1 MQWELQDARNQLSA
15 IVKMAADEG
24 PQIINIRGKSAAI
37 ILSMEEYNRLTTPKT
52 RLTDFFKNSPLRG
65 LELNLE
71 RNNDFTRKLEL

>member
-15 IVKMAADEG
+15 IVKMAANEG
-24 PQIINIRGKSAAI
+24 PQIINIRGKSAA

-52 RLTDFFKNSPLRG
+52 RLTDFFKDSPLRG

-71 RNNDFTRKLEL
+71 RTNDFTRKLEL

>member
-1 MQWELQDARNQLSA
+1 LQWELQDARNQLSA